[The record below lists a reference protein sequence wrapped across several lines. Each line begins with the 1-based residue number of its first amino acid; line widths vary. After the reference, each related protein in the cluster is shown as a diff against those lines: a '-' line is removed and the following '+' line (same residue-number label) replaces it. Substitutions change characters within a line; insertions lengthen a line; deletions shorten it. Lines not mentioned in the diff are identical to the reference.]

1 MARKRAARHCPARPF
16 HASSG
21 SDRFARMCPAPRA
34 RAPRLETA
42 FVLILLAAPACFVFN
57 RGNKPGD
64 QSATADVPESEIA
77 LSVTNHNY
85 LDVVVY
91 VLHDGQRTRI
101 GTVSGSSSTVF
112 FLPIR
117 LLGQGREIRLYGD
130 AIGNDAYAVTDILVV
145 QRGQYIEWTLET
157 DLRRSSVGVF

>member
-1 MARKRAARHCPARPF
+1 MGRGGSLGILAVIAL
-16 HASSG
+16 ASGCFIFNRSKPVG
-21 SDRFARMCPAPRA
+21 A
-34 RAPRLETA
+34 TA
-42 FVLILLAAPACFVFN
+42 F
-57 RGNKPGD
+57 R
-64 QSATADVPESEIA
+64 VPEGEIA

-91 VLHDGQRTRI
+91 VIHDGQQSRV
-101 GTVSGSSSTVF
+101 GTVTGSSSTIF
-112 FLPIR
+112 YLPVR
-117 LLGQGREIRLYGD
+117 MLGQGREIRLYGD

>member
-1 MARKRAARHCPARPF
+1 MVRSARRHTARLGGAALA
-16 HASSG
+16 A
-21 SDRFARMCPAPRA
+21 
-34 RAPRLETA
+34 L
-42 FVLILLAAPACFVFN
+42 LLAATACFVFN
-57 RGNKPGD
+57 RGRTAAPP
-64 QSATADVPESEIA
+64 SALDVPEGEVA

-91 VLHDGQRTRI
+91 VLHDGLQTRV
-101 GTVSGSSSTVF
+101 GTVTGSSSTVF
-112 FLPIR
+112 FLPAR

-130 AIGNDAYAVTDILVV
+130 AIGSDAYARTELLIV